1 MSVAIGVAMAG
12 GGIPWG
18 DGKAVLEAMHGISEG
33 TPLGRV
39 IGCGTATTGRVFG
52 VRRVPCV
59 KGQSLP
65 AYDPRSVK
73 GQGVTYATTPMGAD
87 HTAGYAVT
95 ANILSVGGHVDPLK
109 KEGQVELSRNLQIA
123 TASIDSVGL
132 CLFTAF
138 ALLDVPDA
146 LPAVVDMLN
155 AKFGWSLT
163 GDDVTSLGK
172 RVLTTEVDFN
182 RRAGIGEALDRLP
195 DFFMD
200 EKLPPHETTFDF
212 TDKELQET
220 LNFVK

>member
-1 MSVAIGVAMAG
+1 M
-12 GGIPWG
+12 
-18 DGKAVLEAMHGISEG
+18 IS
-33 TPLGRV
+33 L
-39 IGCGTATTGRVFG
+39 F
-52 VRRVPCV
+52 
-59 KGQSLP
+59 
-65 AYDPRSVK
+65 YDF
-73 GQGVTYATTPMGAD
+73 Q
-87 HTAGYAVT
+87 
-95 ANILSVGGHVDPLK
+95 ILLY
-109 KEGQVELSRNLQIA
+109 ELLNK
-123 TASIDSVGL
+123 D
-132 CLFTAF
+132 CNHLFY
-138 ALLDVPDA
+138 
-146 LPAVVDMLN
+146 DMLN